1 MHWADD
7 RKIVRDEIKAAL
19 KEYRGGGEVIT
30 QVRSED
36 QRIADWKAVD

>member
-7 RKIVRDEIKAAL
+7 RRIVRDEIKAAL
-19 KEYRGGGEVIT
+19 KEYRGSGEVIT

-36 QRIADWKAVD
+36 KRLADWEEGD